1 MSPSDP
7 WPERYSHLDYYI
19 DIPLIRAICT
29 LCGAIVDIGD
39 ALVHD
44 CRIVMKIVVQF
55 AFVDQLRMLCIFGLE
70 LDGNVEVGFCV
81 DTLVDFAESSLVEF
95 A

>member
-1 MSPSDP
+1 M
-7 WPERYSHLDYYI
+7 E
-19 DIPLIRAICT
+19 
-29 LCGAIVDIGD
+29 
-39 ALVHD
+39 
-44 CRIVMKIVVQF
+44 IVVQF
-55 AFVDQLRMLCIFGLE
+55 ALVEQLRMLCIFGLE